1 MANPHR
7 GSVAFNVGD
16 RAYTLSFS
24 INAICELEELLG
36 QPVPQIAATLN
47 KPEDIRMTTVR
58 ALIWAALRDY
68 HEEADLKEAG
78 AIASEAGM
86 PAVMEAI
93 GRAFQLAFPE
103 AADNANPRK
112 APPRKPGRAA

>member
-47 KPEDIRMTTVR
+47 KPEEIRMTTVR
-58 ALIWAALRDY
+58 ALIWAALVLPHPR
-68 HEEADLKEAG
+68 
-78 AIASEAGM
+78 
-86 PAVMEAI
+86 V
-93 GRAFQLAFPE
+93 FPE
-103 AADNANPRK
+103 NYAVASLGCSRMPHGLLRSCS
-112 APPRKPGRAA
+112 RTWCG

>member
-1 MANPHR
+1 
-7 GSVAFNVGD
+7 
-16 RAYTLSFS
+16 
-24 INAICELEELLG
+24 
-36 QPVPQIAATLN
+36 
-47 KPEDIRMTTVR
+47 MTTVR

-68 HEEADLKEAG
+68 HEEVDLKEAG

-112 APPRKPGRAA
+112 APARKPGRAA